1 MCVFYIP
8 WICCKAA
15 TFFQDVSLI
24 WIKCIGGWMVCYHNI
39 IFQKNGKKNKE
50 GDQKKEEETKV
61 IQFMINTPMFTN

>member
-1 MCVFYIP
+1 
-8 WICCKAA
+8 
-15 TFFQDVSLI
+15 
-24 WIKCIGGWMVCYHNI
+24 MVCYHNI